1 MKMLNAWTLEIDEPD
16 VAVAQ
21 IMAQLDMENSLLAHS
36 AGFIT
41 CSYEYVE
48 TGTVKAICEALPF
61 EVVGCTTV
69 TNSVN
74 QKAGILLLCL
84 SVLTADDCRF
94 STASAHNLEGNI
106 RKNTDE
112 AFRQATES
120 LGEPPKLALAFLPM
134 VSTVSGEDMLN
145 AIDAAAKGI
154 PIFGGVGCDSDP
166 AHYDN
171 TYTIHNGTCSKD
183 CISML
188 LISGQVVP
196 RFIVG
201 ATSEHSLYRQQA
213 IITKSEGNILKE
225 VNHVSARDYFASIG
239 LMQDNGLEAVSG
251 VPFVIDH
258 NDGSPP
264 LARAIYAIYDDGSA
278 ICGGTTP
285 EGATLSVGRLNV
297 NDVLSTTEQSLE
309 QLLKNK
315 EINGIIMFPCIGR
328 NFVLGATPLRE
339 VDKVREI
346 LGDSLPWHVAYAV
359 GEICPVYTNTGD
371 IMNRFHNFT
380 FIACA
385 I

>member
-61 EVVGCTTV
+61 EVVGCTTL

-94 STASAHNLEGNI
+94 STASACTLGGNI
-106 RKNTDE
+106 RNNVNQ
-112 AFRQATES
+112 AFRQAAES
-120 LGEPPKLALAFLPM
+120 LDAPPKLALTFLPM
-134 VSTVSGEDMLN
+134 VSTISGEDMLN
-145 AIDAAAKGI
+145 ALDGAANGI
-154 PIFGGVGCDSDP
+154 PIFGTVGCDSDP
-166 AHYDN
+166 AHFDN
-171 TYTIHNGTCSKD
+171 TYVIHNGTCSKD
-183 CISML
+183 CMSIL
-188 LISGQVVP
+188 LISGQVTP

-201 ATSEHSLYRQQA
+201 ATSEHNLYRQQA
-213 IITKSEGNILKE
+213 VITRSEGNILKE
-225 VNHVSARDYFASIG
+225 VNDVSARDYFASIG
-239 LMQDNGLEAVSG
+239 LMQDNGLEAVSA

-258 NDGSPP
+258 NDGSQP
-264 LARAIYAIYDDGSA
+264 LARAIYAIFDDGSA
-278 ICGGTTP
+278 ICGGTMP
-285 EGATLSVGRLNV
+285 EDATLSIGQLNIS
-297 NDVLSTTEQSLE
+297 DVISTTEQSLE
-309 QLLKNK
+309 QLLNNK

-328 NFVLGATPLRE
+328 NLVLGATPLRE
-339 VDKVREI
+339 IDKVREM
-346 LGDSLPWHVAYAV
+346 LGNSLPWHVAYAG
-359 GEICPVYTNTGD
+359 GEICPVYNNTGD
-371 IMNRFHNFT
+371 IMNCFHNFT